1 MENEVAVVQQ
11 HQMAGMIEWVSPQ
24 QVVAQVKHVQDIM
37 KSVMREGEHYGKIPG
52 TKKQCLFKSGAEILG
67 LTFRLIPEFDVA
79 QKDFGNGHREIT
91 VTCRLRNPAGSL
103 VGQGVGSCSTMESKY
118 RWRSGADLEDT
129 GKPIPKEYWDAK
141 KDNPAKAQAIIGGKG
156 FVAKKNDLDAWTIH
170 AKSVGDRS
178 ENPDIADVW
187 NTVLKMAKKRAH
199 VDATITATATSDMFT
214 QDVEDLPNFGVQE
227 GTRPADRDAGPE
239 VVLTAEQQAE
249 IAEIL
254 ADIYTAGKP
263 LPEESHARIQ
273 ADIEAAGNDLD
284 ALAAILEVVRES
296 VERRDLEA
304 KALTGV
310 SESERPALR
319 KWLDGNANGKPPLQK
334 IRDLI
339 AKQPKPTTKP
349 TQDQEDRSND
359 ARGYTGSPDQN

>member
-1 MENEVAVVQQ
+1 MENEVALVHQ

-24 QVVAQVKHVQDIM
+24 QVVAQVKHVQEIM
-37 KSVMREGEHYGKIPG
+37 HSVMREGEHYGKIPG

-79 QKDFGNGHREIT
+79 QTDFGNGHREVT
-91 VTCRLRNPAGSL
+91 VTCRLRNPMGSL

-141 KDNPAKAQAIIGGKG
+141 KDNPAKAQAMIGGKG

-214 QDVEDLPNFGVQE
+214 QDVEDLPNFGAQE
-227 GTRPADRDAGPE
+227 GAAPRNEQPE
-239 VVLTAEQQAE
+239 SVVE
-249 IAEIL
+249 IAAIL

-263 LPEESHARIQ
+263 LPEASQERIQ
-273 ADIEAAGNDLD
+273 ADIDAAGNDLD
-284 ALAAILEVVRES
+284 ALAGILDVVRES

-304 KALTGV
+304 KALAGV
-310 SESERPALR
+310 PEGERAAMR
-319 KWLDGNANGKPPLQK
+319 TWLDGKDGKRPPLQK

-339 AKQPKPTTKP
+339 AKQPKPTT
-349 TQDQEDRSND
+349 TEEN
-359 ARGYTGSPDQN
+359 